1 MANITINL
9 KELDTLAKRMN
20 NLVDEYNN
28 AIDDLFYKINNLDNS
43 GAWIGLEAEKYI
55 SRILIEKKENEVYK
69 NFGLEMKKFVDRI
82 DDINHNI
89 NNTVTKMRVKL

>member
-20 NLVDEYNN
+20 NLVNEYNS
-28 AIDDLFYKINNLDNS
+28 AIDDLFYKINNLETS
-43 GAWIGLEAEKYI
+43 GAWIGTEAEKYI
-55 SRILIEKKENEVYK
+55 SRILVEKKENEVYK
-69 NFGLEMKKFVDRI
+69 NFGLEMKNFVDRI

-89 NNTVTKMRVKL
+89 NDTVTKMRVKI